1 MDVESPDTPDRRG
14 FAAMSSAFS
23 NAGNL
28 AAAHPAGPC
37 IRRQLPISD
46 RLVRVL
52 ARVMA
57 VLHDLRA
64 QYLADI
70 SATSS
75 HASSDARDLGAIRL
89 ASSLTRVPG
98 DVLAGQPA
106 VVIPLNR
113 AVVCGEDH
121 VYDVGQFNVC
131 PNCAAEERLPL
142 VALLAHERKAEVAP
156 RTGRNLAPPPAFASA
171 NRPRARA

>member
-1 MDVESPDTPDRRG
+1 
-14 FAAMSSAFS
+14 MSSTFP
-23 NAGNL
+23 NAANL
-28 AAAHPAGPC
+28 AAEAAGPY
-37 IRRQLPISD
+37 IRRRLPISEW
-46 RLVRVL
+46 LVRRL
-52 ARVMA
+52 ARIMA
-57 VLHDLRA
+57 MLHDLRA
-64 QYLADI
+64 QYLAEI
-70 SATSS
+70 SAASS
-75 HASSDARDLGAIRL
+75 HASSEMRGLRAIAL

-142 VALLAHERKAEVAP
+142 IALLAHERKGVAAP
-156 RTGRNLAPPPAFASA
+156 RVAGKLDPPAFAPA